1 MEQEADAVRKAPD
14 LQGTLYLRLPTE
26 ASPLFRKVK
35 AILNMFPGNSQVVL
49 YFADT
54 KLRRGT
60 RCALAQAM
68 VTELRNVLGAENVVV
83 K

>member
-1 MEQEADAVRKAPD
+1 MQVLSGK
-14 LQGTLYLRLPTE
+14 LYLKLTSENAPE
-26 ASPLFRKVK
+26 YRKVK
-35 AILNMFPGNSQVVL
+35 AILNMFPGNSDVVL

-60 RCALAQAM
+60 RCALAENMLQ
-68 VTELRNVLGAENVVV
+68 ELKNLLGNENVVL